1 LPIAIALDTSEKRI
15 RFKLNRRRLAS
26 VSVVEHPDLKG
37 ASMKRPLALIAFVG
51 AAVAVIAAGCGSSS
65 KNYSSS
71 SKPTSQTTTQAAS
84 TSSAL
89 SLRSTSLG
97 KVLVGPNGRT
107 LYLFEKDTGGKSA
120 CTGSCAAAWPPLTT
134 TGKPTAGSAV
144 NAAML
149 SVTKRPDGKSQ
160 VVYAGH
166 PLYYYSADMKA
177 GDTTGQGVDAF
188 GAEWY
193 VVSATG
199 SKVEKSSGSASGGSS
214 QGGYHY

>member
-1 LPIAIALDTSEKRI
+1 
-15 RFKLNRRRLAS
+15 
-26 VSVVEHPDLKG
+26 
-37 ASMKRPLALIAFVG
+37 MKRPLAMIAFVG

-65 KNYSSS
+65 KNYGTSSQ
-71 SKPTSQTTTQAAS
+71 PTTKTTTQAAS
-84 TSSAL
+84 TPSAV

-120 CTGSCAAAWPPLTT
+120 CTGSCAAVWPPLTT
-134 TGKPTAGSAV
+134 TGKPTAGSGV

-166 PLYYYSADMKA
+166 PLYDYSADTKA
-177 GDTTGQGVDAF
+177 GDTTGEGLKAF

-193 VVSATG
+193 VVAATG
-199 SKVEKSSGSASGGSS
+199 SKIEKGSGSASAGSS